1 MLPSGQLPDLF
12 IWFTT
17 LSLLWDFVFVP
28 THSHSFHTVFIMCDF
43 EIAAVIGFEPLK
55 QAWHIRPPVH
65 HHAAHSSKPPAR
77 PPASRTPPQAD
88 PHTQTT
94 QQWLLSGRL
103 IKAIVVM
110 YVALSQGY
118 CVPMDNVLPSSIP
131 IVPFETE
138 LGKYPIYRPSNN
150 GLMFPYKC

>member
-1 MLPSGQLPDLF
+1 MVSCRIYSYDLLHCPCSGILCLFPLTHIPFILYLSCVTLKLPLSS
-12 IWFTT
+12 T
-17 LSLLWDFVFVP
+17 LSLLSRLDIYVRP
-28 THSHSFHTVFIMCDF
+28 STTTPHTH
-43 EIAAVIGFEPLK
+43 PN
-55 QAWHIRPPVH
+55 P
-65 HHAAHSSKPPAR
+65 

-88 PHTQTT
+88 PHIQTT
-94 QQWLLSGRL
+94 QQWLLSGGL

-110 YVALSQGY
+110 YVALSRGY
-118 CVPMDNVLPSSIP
+118 CVPMDNVLPSSVP